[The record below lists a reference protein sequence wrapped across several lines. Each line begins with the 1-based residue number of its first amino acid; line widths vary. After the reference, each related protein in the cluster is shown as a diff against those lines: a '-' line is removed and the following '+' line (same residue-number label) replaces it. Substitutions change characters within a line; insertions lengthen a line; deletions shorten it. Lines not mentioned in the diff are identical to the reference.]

1 MTSNINRK
9 DTETQRFNFLR
20 DFVFSWLSSRFFLW
34 LLPLGFIGLFFFYP
48 LGRILAQSFDLS
60 VLNAENLRLTSHVLG
75 FTLYQAL
82 LSTLL
87 TLIVGLPA
95 AYLFARF
102 DFFGKSL
109 LRALTAVPFML
120 PTVVVAAG
128 FNALLGPRGW
138 INLGLMAAFGLESA
152 PIQFV
157 GTLGAILLAH
167 VFYNTTIVIRLV
179 GSALSQLDPRLE
191 GAARTLGADSRRVWW
206 HVTLPLLRPSLLAA
220 GLLVFLF
227 DFTSFGVILL
237 LGGPGFATLEVETY
251 IQALQMLN
259 LPLAG
264 LLSAVQLLCTLV
276 FSVLYTRVVAKT
288 RVQVSL
294 RTAQYNVRRARVWR
308 EKVFVAG
315 LGFLL
320 ITFFV
325 LPMLALPL
333 RSVSRLEAARG
344 QRTDV
349 QYGLTTDYYSEL
361 FINRRGS
368 LFYVPPIQ
376 AALNSLGYAG
386 LTVLF
391 SLLMG
396 FPAASALAHPGKLER
411 WLDPLLVLP
420 LGASA
425 VTLGLGFIISFNRP
439 PLRLLAS
446 PWLIPL
452 AHTMVALPFVIRT
465 LQPALASIPERLR
478 DAASTLGASPFR
490 AWLTVD
496 WPIIWRASLAAA
508 TFAFTVSL
516 GEFGATALLTRPEYP
531 TIPIAIYRFLSQ
543 PGGLNYGQAMAMAT
557 VLMVLATVGILLIE
571 RLRLPGAREF

>member
-1 MTSNINRK
+1 MTQSFNHG
-9 DTETQRFNFLR
+9 DTKARRHEENFFSVPSLFRTRFI
-20 DFVFSWLSSRFFLW
+20 LW
-34 LLPLGFIGLFFFYP
+34 LLPLTFIGLFFFYP
-48 LGRILAQSFDLS
+48 LARILIYSLDTSALTP
-60 VLNAENLRLTSHVLG
+60 ANLRLTTSVLL
-75 FTLYQAL
+75 FTLYQAS

-87 TLIVGLPA
+87 TLIIGLPA

-102 DFFGKSL
+102 EFPGKAV

-128 FNALLGPRGW
+128 YNALLGPRGW
-138 INLGLMAAFGLESA
+138 VNLGLMDVLGVEVP
-152 PIQFV
+152 PIRFV

-191 GAARTLGADSRRVWW
+191 AAARTLGANHRRIWW

-276 FSVLYTRVVAKT
+276 LSILYTRVVART
-288 RVQVSL
+288 SVQVNPRAARYSL
-294 RTAQYNVRRARVWR
+294 RVAQGLK
-308 EKVFVAG
+308 EKIFVFG
-315 LGFLL
+315 LAFLL
-320 ITFFV
+320 ILFFV

-344 QRTDV
+344 ERGDV
-349 QYGLTTDYYSEL
+349 EYGLTTEYYREL
-361 FINRRGS
+361 FVNRRGS
-368 LFYVPPIQ
+368 LFYVPPTRATLI
-376 AALNSLGYAG
+376 SLGYAG
-386 LTVLF
+386 LTVVL

-396 FPAASALAHPGKLER
+396 FPAASALARPGKLER

-439 PLRLLAS
+439 PLRLLSS
-446 PWLIPL
+446 PWLVPL
-452 AHTMVALPFVIRT
+452 AHSMVALPFVIRT
-465 LQPALASIPERLR
+465 LQPALAAIPERLR
-478 DAASTLGASPFR
+478 DAASSLGASPFR
-490 AWLTVD
+490 AWLAVD

-557 VLMVLATVGILLIE
+557 ALMALATVGILVIE
-571 RLRLPGAREF
+571 RLRLPGMREF